1 MAGNEGA
8 TKDVTGLV
16 PAGVIQDG
24 QVFLSPQ
31 ALQMRAMAGMGG
43 GAPMGGFPPQGMP
56 PPGYPPPG
64 YMPPGYGPQAGYM
77 PVPMQTG
84 GINWQAVAG
93 GLNVVAGSFQ
103 KMTQDVLTARAQTAN
118 EELAQARAESAQAI
132 QALQAN
138 PADSALVKAAIDK
151 LAAVDDKAQ
160 AAVNAQQ
167 RLNVEQSRQP
177 TYQALGG
184 AADLAAA
191 FSRQVMPVPMQP
203 GMPMGYPGYG
213 YPGYGGGGGGFWGPA
228 LLGVGGGLLAANLL
242 SQNSTTTK

>member
-43 GAPMGGFPPQGMP
+43 APMGGYPPPGMP
-56 PPGYPPPG
+56 PAGYPPPG